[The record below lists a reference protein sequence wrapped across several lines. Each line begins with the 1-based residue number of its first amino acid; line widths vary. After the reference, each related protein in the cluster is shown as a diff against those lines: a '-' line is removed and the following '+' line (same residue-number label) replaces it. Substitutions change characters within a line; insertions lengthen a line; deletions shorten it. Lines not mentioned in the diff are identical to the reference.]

1 MTEKPALVPAPGAHP
16 HPGPRRRRRAPV
28 YELIDCA
35 LHGHRLVGTDA
46 AAVRHEDALVVRE
59 TADGARWHR
68 CLRCDAWLPLPA
80 PASPEREFP
89 PARVEIALPLR
100 GRPLRDRYVLR
111 LIAVDRM
118 VHFVVLAVLAAAVF
132 VFAHERGRLQ
142 KPFYRIVDAIQNGVG
157 GPSGMANHGLLKDL
171 DRAFAAHAATLWLVG
186 LVLAAYA
193 VLEGVEAV
201 GLWYAKRWAEYL
213 TFVATSVL
221 LVPEVYE
228 LTGRI
233 SATKV
238 LTLVINLAVVLYLLF
253 AKRLFGIRGG
263 GRAEAAERAHDTGW
277 GALERVFTGHAHP
290 PAAPG
295 TPGTSGGGRP

>member
-16 HPGPRRRRRAPV
+16 HPAPRRRRRAPV

-35 LHGHRLVGTDA
+35 LHGHHLVGTDA
-46 AAVRHEDALVVRE
+46 AAVRGADALVVRE
-59 TADGARWHR
+59 TDDGTRWHR

-80 PASPEREFP
+80 PARPEREFP
-89 PARVEIALPLR
+89 PGREEIELPLR

-111 LIAVDRM
+111 LIAIDRM

-132 VFAHERGRLQ
+132 VFVHERGRLQ

-157 GPSGMANHGLLKDL
+157 GPSGLSNHGLLKDL
-171 DRAFAAHAATLWLVG
+171 DKAFAAHTSTLWIVG

-193 VLEGVEAV
+193 LLEGVEAV

-213 TFVATSVL
+213 TFVATAVL

-228 LTGRI
+228 LTGHI
-233 SATKV
+233 TVTKI
-238 LTLVINLAVVLYLLF
+238 LTLVINLAVVFYLLI
-253 AKRLFGIRGG
+253 AKRLFGVRGG

-277 GALERVFTGHAHP
+277 GALERVFTGRAHP

-295 TPGTSGGGRP
+295 MSGSAR